1 MNALP
6 TISFMWPRMLWLL
19 VLVPLLVV
27 LYVWHDRRRRRAA
40 ARYPA
45 LRISGLRAQGGAGWR
60 RHFPAVL
67 ILLAV
72 TSFLLAVARP
82 QALMMLPS
90 RLQTIILAMDASG
103 SMRAEDI
110 KPNRIQA
117 ARQAAKLFVEAQP
130 ADVSIGV
137 VAVAGTASVA
147 QAPSRRKEDVAA
159 ALDRLQPQRGTA
171 LGNGLII
178 ALVTLLPK
186 AGIDVDRFMNE
197 SMKEDKDK
205 PALRAE
211 GPRNA
216 ARGTAGQASNGTSN
230 GASNGAANGQALPRE
245 GPNAG
250 SAPDN
255 SGAIVLLSDGESNT
269 GPEAIQAAQVAAEH
283 GVRIYTVGI
292 GTPEGVVITVDGWSS
307 RVRLDEAVLKK
318 VADVTGGEYFRA
330 EDAEGLK
337 KVYGILSARLAFDK
351 QDMVEITA
359 LFAAL
364 GAILATCAGLISL
377 WWFGRVL

>member
-6 TISFMWPRMLWLL
+6 TISFLWPRMLWLL
-19 VLVPLLVV
+19 VLVPILVLV
-27 LYVWHDRRRRRAA
+27 YAWHERRRRRAA
-40 ARYPA
+40 ALYPA
-45 LRISGLRAQGGAGWR
+45 LKVTGLRVQGRVGWR

-72 TSFLLAVARP
+72 AALLLAVARP

-90 RLQTIILAMDASG
+90 RLQTVILAMDASG

-117 ARQAAKLFVEAQP
+117 ARQAAKIFVNAQP
-130 ADVSIGV
+130 ADVSVGV
-137 VAVAGTASVA
+137 VSVAGTASVA
-147 QAPSRRKEDVAA
+147 QAPSRRKEDVVA

-197 SMKEDKDK
+197 SAKAEKDK
-205 PALRAE
+205 PPQRPEAA
-211 GPRNA
+211 RNA
-216 ARGTAGQASNGTSN
+216 PGGRLDN
-230 GASNGAANGQALPRE
+230 GANGKALPKE
-245 GPNAG
+245 GDATGP
-250 SAPDN
+250 SADN
-255 SGAIVLLSDGESNT
+255 SGAIVLLSDGENNT
-269 GPEAIQAAQVAAEH
+269 GPEALQAAQVAAEH

-307 RVRLDEAVLKK
+307 RVRLDETVLKK

-330 EDAEGLK
+330 EDAEALK
-337 KVYGILSARLAFDK
+337 KVYGLLSARLAFDK

-364 GAILATCAGLISL
+364 GALLAVCAGLLSL

>member
-1 MNALP
+1 MNSLP
-6 TISFMWPRMLWLL
+6 TISFLWPRMLWLL
-19 VLVPLLVV
+19 LLVPMLVA
-27 LYVWHDRRRRRAA
+27 LYAWHDRRRRRAA

-45 LRISGLRAQGGAGWR
+45 LKITGLSGQGGSGWR

-72 TSFLLAVARP
+72 TSLLLAVARP

-90 RLQTIILAMDASG
+90 RLQTIILAMDTSG

-117 ARQAAKLFVEAQP
+117 ARQAAEIFVAAQP
-130 ADVSIGV
+130 ADVSVGV
-137 VAVAGTASVA
+137 VSVAGTAAVA
-147 QAPSRRKEDVAA
+147 QAPTRRKEDVTA
-159 ALDRLQPQRGTA
+159 ALERLQPQRGTA

-197 SMKEDKDK
+197 SAKARDAK
-205 PALRAE
+205 PPRRPE
-211 GPRNA
+211 G
-216 ARGTAGQASNGTSN
+216 ARSGP
-230 GASNGAANGQALPRE
+230 GAPSDNGQGGRPLPRE
-245 GPNAG
+245 GEVA
-250 SAPDN
+250 AAQPDN
-255 SGAIVLLSDGESNT
+255 SGAIVLLSDGENNT
-269 GPEAIQAAQVAAEH
+269 GPEAIEAAQVAAEH

-292 GTPEGVVITVDGWSS
+292 GTPDGVVITVDGWSS
-307 RVRLDEAVLKK
+307 RVRLDETVLKK
-318 VADVTGGEYFRA
+318 VADMTGGEYFRA
-330 EDAEGLK
+330 EDAEALK
-337 KVYGILSARLAFDK
+337 KVYRLLSARLAFDK

-364 GAILATCAGLISL
+364 GALLAACAGLISL

>member
-1 MNALP
+1 MNQLP
-6 TISFMWPRMLWLL
+6 AISFLWPRMLWLL
-19 VLVPLLVV
+19 VLVPILIV
-27 LYVWHDRRRRRAA
+27 LYVWHDRRRRRVATL
-40 ARYPA
+40 YPA
-45 LRISGLRAQGGAGWR
+45 LMVSGLSRQGGGGWR

-67 ILLAV
+67 ILLAI
-72 TSFLLAVARP
+72 TSLLVAVARP
-82 QALMMLPS
+82 QALMLLPS
-90 RLQTIILAMDASG
+90 RLQTIILAMDTSG

-117 ARQAAKLFVEAQP
+117 ARQAARIFVESQP
-130 ADVSIGV
+130 ADVSVGV
-137 VAVAGTASVA
+137 VSVAGTASVA
-147 QAPSRRKEDVAA
+147 QAPSRRKEDVTA

-197 SMKEDKDK
+197 GAKDDKAK
-205 PALRAE
+205 PAQRPDAS
-211 GPRNA
+211 RNA
-216 ARGTAGQASNGTSN
+216 PG
-230 GASNGAANGQALPRE
+230 GASTKGLDGRPLPRE
-245 GPNAG
+245 GDVTGP
-250 SAPDN
+250 SPDN

-292 GTPEGVVITVDGWSS
+292 GTPDGVVITVDGWSS
-307 RVRLDEAVLKK
+307 RVRLDEKVLKK
-318 VADVTGGEYFRA
+318 VADITGAEYFRA

-337 KVYGILSARLAFDK
+337 KVYGVLSARLAFDK

-364 GAILATCAGLISL
+364 GALLAACAGLLSL

>member
-1 MNALP
+1 MNAMP

-19 VLVPLLVV
+19 VLVPILLL
-27 LYVWHDRRRRRAA
+27 LYVWHDRRRLRAA

-45 LRISGLRAQGGAGWR
+45 LKITGLRVQGGAGWR
-60 RHFPAVL
+60 RHFPAAL
-67 ILLAV
+67 ILLSV
-72 TSFLLAVARP
+72 TALLLAVARP

-117 ARQAAKLFVEAQP
+117 ARQAAKLFVQSQP

-197 SMKEDKDK
+197 SMKEDKAK
-205 PALRAE
+205 PPQRSEGARAAPR
-211 GPRNA
+211 GPA
-216 ARGTAGQASNGTSN
+216 DQASNGL
-230 GASNGAANGQALPRE
+230 GLPRE
-245 GPNAG
+245 SPP
-250 SAPDN
+250 SASTPDN

-292 GTPEGVVITVDGWSS
+292 GTPDGVVITVDGWSS

-318 VADVTGGEYFRA
+318 VADTTGGEYFRA

-364 GAILATCAGLISL
+364 GALLAACAGLVSL